1 MCASI
6 SMRNRFRAELLGG
19 GGTPIC
25 VAPRNLFRIEMEAHM
40 RKSYLAVLVLTAAL
54 AGALLVPPA
63 TSAQNTGWPF
73 YGCDPGHTHLS
84 ALSQISTSNCDKLKA
99 DLVLQLGTLRTPA
112 ST

>member
-1 MCASI
+1 HAHLHSFPTRRSSDLHKI
-6 SMRNRFRAELLGG
+6 RADLLGG

-25 VAPRNLFRIEMEAHM
+25 VAPRNPFRIEMEAHM

-73 YGCDPGHTHLS
+73 YGGDPDRK
-84 ALSQISTSNCDKLKA
+84 STRLNS
-99 DLVLQLGTLRTPA
+99 
-112 ST
+112 SHEWI